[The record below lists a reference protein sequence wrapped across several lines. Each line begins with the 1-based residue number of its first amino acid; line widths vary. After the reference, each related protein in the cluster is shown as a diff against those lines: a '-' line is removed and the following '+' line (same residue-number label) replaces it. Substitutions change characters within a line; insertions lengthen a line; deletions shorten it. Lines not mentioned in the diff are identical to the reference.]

1 MRIRL
6 IAITLVACAACVL
19 DFPQSSAPAEPQ
31 HAQAID
37 FDALRAQAADAL
49 SALQQAHEGRVA
61 SVASAQF

>member
-6 IAITLVACAACVL
+6 IAITLAACAACVL

-31 HAQAID
+31 HVQAID

-49 SALQQAHEGRVA
+49 SALQQAHESRVA

>member
-1 MRIRL
+1 MRTRL
-6 IAITLVACAACVL
+6 IAITLAACAACVL

-49 SALQQAHEGRVA
+49 NALQQAHESRA
-61 SVASAQF
+61 VASAEF